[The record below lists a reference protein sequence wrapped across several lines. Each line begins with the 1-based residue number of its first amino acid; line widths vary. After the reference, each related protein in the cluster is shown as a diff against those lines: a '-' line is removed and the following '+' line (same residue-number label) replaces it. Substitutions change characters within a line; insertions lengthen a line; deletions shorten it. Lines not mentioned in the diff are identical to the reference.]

1 MKALVSRLNHRRY
14 SISINL
20 KLDDANSMINDYVVI
35 KEVDDELRIREG
47 TILDNKVYKLTNNHI
62 ITYTTLNADKF
73 IGHHDLIFENGY
85 FIIEG
90 TN

>member
-14 SISINL
+14 SININL
-20 KLDDANSMINDYVVI
+20 KLNEVNRIINDYVVI

-73 IGHHDLIFENGY
+73 IGNHDLIVEDGY

-90 TN
+90 KN